1 MESKKVFGGL
11 VLGIVS
17 VIVLGIILTFVV
29 FDNGSTEATTE
40 NTTGETQTVETE
52 ESRTEE
58 SSSSTE
64 EITEATETEAVTEAE
79 PISETQQETTAD
91 RTSCYGTWKPS
102 KVEDGLTG
110 EEISFNEAFG
120 NDFYEIENG
129 LTLSEDG
136 SFELVLG
143 TMKSEDEGHGT
154 FKINDDSLEVTYANG
169 KSDIFNLTKDG
180 DGNIIYILVP
190 RYNFTVY
197 FERA

>member
-1 MESKKVFGGL
+1 MEGKKVFGGL

-29 FDNGSTEATTE
+29 FDNGSTEATAE

-52 ESRTEE
+52 ESGTEE

-64 EITEATETEAVTEAE
+64 AMTEATETEAVTEAE
-79 PISETQQETTAD
+79 PISETQKETTD

-120 NDFYEIENG
+120 NDFYEIENA
-129 LTLSEDG
+129 LTVSEDG

-143 TMKSEDEGHGT
+143 TMKNEGEGHGT
-154 FKINDDSLEVTYANG
+154 FTINDDSLEVTYANG

>member
-1 MESKKVFGGL
+1 MEGKKVFGGL

-52 ESRTEE
+52 EARTEE

-64 EITEATETEAVTEAE
+64 EIKEATETEAVTEAE
-79 PISETQQETTAD
+79 PISEIQQETTD

-129 LTLSEDG
+129 LTLSDDG

-154 FKINDDSLEVTYANG
+154 FTINDDSLEVNYANG
-169 KSDIFNLTKDG
+169 
-180 DGNIIYILVP
+180 
-190 RYNFTVY
+190 
-197 FERA
+197 

>member
-1 MESKKVFGGL
+1 MEGKKVFGGL

-29 FDNGSTEATTE
+29 FDNGSTEATAE

-52 ESRTEE
+52 ESGTEE

-64 EITEATETEAVTEAE
+64 AMTEAIETEAVTEAE
-79 PISETQQETTAD
+79 PISETQQETAD

-120 NDFYEIENG
+120 NDFYEIENA
-129 LTLSEDG
+129 LTVSEDG

-143 TMKSEDEGHGT
+143 TMKNEGEGHGT
-154 FKINDDSLEVTYANG
+154 FTINDDSLEVTYANG

>member
-1 MESKKVFGGL
+1 MDSKKVIGGL
-11 VLGIVS
+11 MLGIVS

-29 FDNGSTEATTE
+29 LDNGSVEDTTE

-52 ESRTEE
+52 ESTTEE
-58 SSSSTE
+58 SSSFIE
-64 EITEATETEAVTEAE
+64 DITEATETEAVTETE
-79 PISETQQETTAD
+79 PISETQQETAVI
-91 RTSCYGTWKPS
+91 TSCYGIWKPS

-143 TMKSEDEGHGT
+143 TMKSEEEGHGT
-154 FKINDDSLEVTYANG
+154 FTINDDSLEVTYANG
-169 KSDIFNLTKDG
+169 KSDIFNLHKDI
-180 DGNIIYILVP
+180 DGNINYVLVP
-190 RYNFTVY
+190 KYNFTVY

>member
-1 MESKKVFGGL
+1 MEGKKVFGGL

-29 FDNGSTEATTE
+29 FDNGSTEATAE

-64 EITEATETEAVTEAE
+64 EITEAPETEAVTEAE
-79 PISETQQETTAD
+79 PISEIQQETAD

-110 EEISFNEAFG
+110 EKISFNEAFG

-154 FKINDDSLEVTYANG
+154 FTINDDSLEVTYANG

>member
-1 MESKKVFGGL
+1 MEGKKVFGGL

-29 FDNGSTEATTE
+29 FDNGSTEATAE

-64 EITEATETEAVTEAE
+64 AMTEATETEAVTEAE
-79 PISETQQETTAD
+79 PISEIQQETSD

-120 NDFYEIENG
+120 NDFYEIENV

-143 TMKSEDEGHGT
+143 TMKNEGEGHGT
-154 FKINDDSLEVTYANG
+154 FTINDDSLEVTYANG

>member
-1 MESKKVFGGL
+1 MEGKKVFGGL
-11 VLGIVS
+11 ALGIVS

-52 ESRTEE
+52 ESTTEE
-58 SSSSTE
+58 SSSS
-64 EITEATETEAVTEAE
+64 TEAVTEAE
-79 PISETQQETTAD
+79 PISETQQETAD

-120 NDFYEIENG
+120 NEFYEIENG

-154 FKINDDSLEVTYANG
+154 FTINDDSLEVTYANG

>member
-1 MESKKVFGGL
+1 MDSKKVIGGL
-11 VLGIVS
+11 MLGIVS

-29 FDNGSTEATTE
+29 LDNGSVEDTTE
-40 NTTGETQTVETE
+40 NTTGETQTVQTE
-52 ESRTEE
+52 ETTAEE
-58 SSSSTE
+58 SSSFIE
-64 EITEATETEAVTEAE
+64 DITEATETEAVTETE
-79 PISETQQETTAD
+79 PISETQQETEVI
-91 RTSCYGTWKPS
+91 TSCYGTWKPS

-154 FKINDDSLEVTYANG
+154 FTINDDSLEVTYANG
-169 KSDIFNLTKDG
+169 KSDIFNLHKDM
-180 DGNIIYILVP
+180 DGNINYILVP
-190 RYNFTVY
+190 KYNFTVY

>member
-1 MESKKVFGGL
+1 MEGKKVFGGL

-52 ESRTEE
+52 ESTTEE

-64 EITEATETEAVTEAE
+64 VMTEATEAEAVTEAE
-79 PISETQQETTAD
+79 PISETQQETAD
-91 RTSCYGTWKPS
+91 RTSCCGTWKPS

-154 FKINDDSLEVTYANG
+154 FTINDDSLEVTYANG